1 MGWLIHSGR
10 NINRLV
16 QLLQHSSHCCAIEA
30 SESEPR
36 GPSALQFLIW
46 HVLYVRLTAH
56 VAMRAALSLQSAAWH
71 TLVSRV
77 GKSRQAEGM
86 CQSPTF
92 SSVGHLLN
100 PWHLRS
106 CMFAQFCDVPFNMP
120 FFQRQ
125 TLESES
131 WLCSLKNSG
140 VFGIV
145 RQQHRTILFSE
156 LFFSVTQTYF
166 CSLRALF

>member
-1 MGWLIHSGR
+1 MGWLILSGR

-46 HVLYVRLTAH
+46 HVLCVTLTAH
-56 VAMRAALSLQSAAWH
+56 VATRAALSLQSAAWH

-77 GKSRQAEGM
+77 EKSRQAEVM

-106 CMFAQFCDVPFNMP
+106 HMFAQLCDVPFNMP
-120 FFQRQ
+120 FFQREA
-125 TLESES
+125 LESEP
-131 WLCSLKNSG
+131 WLRSLKNSG

-145 RQQHRTILFSE
+145 RQQHRTILFWVI
-156 LFFSVTQTYF
+156 LF
-166 CSLRALF
+166 CSLRAAF

>member
-46 HVLYVRLTAH
+46 HVLYVSLTAH
-56 VAMRAALSLQSAAWH
+56 AAMRAALSLQSAAWH

-77 GKSRQAEGM
+77 GKSRRAEVM

-100 PWHLRS
+100 PW
-106 CMFAQFCDVPFNMP
+106 QFRRYVCSVLWCSFNMP
-120 FFQRQ
+120 FFQRD

-145 RQQHRTILFSE
+145 RQQHRMILFSE
-156 LFFSVTQTYF
+156 LFFSITQTYS
-166 CSLRALF
+166 CSLRPVF